1 MTEILITWD
10 IRSTGLPVLDGIID
24 VGVQADIND
33 PEHSPL
39 HRDLA
44 VVAALAKQKSNDQ
57 QADSRN
63 ETDVQR

>member
-44 VVAALAKQKSNDQ
+44 VAAALAKQKSNDQ